1 MGTAASNDQPLE
13 PVKPELVE
21 EISPTKSDEPQERLI
36 ASRTT
41 SELTVQSFEF
51 SGPLPPPQILR
62 GYNDAFAGCAERIV
76 AMAERQSAH
85 RQEIEKMVIDGNC
98 RAQSRGQIF
107 GFALAFMVIAGGV
120 YLLAQGKSVEG
131 FSAIILAGGSIIGAL
146 VFSRFEQKSE
156 REQKVMPLPSAPP
169 SRKSKKK
176 KKSH

>member
-1 MGTAASNDQPLE
+1 MGAAASNDQPLE
-13 PVKPELVE
+13 PIKPELVE
-21 EISPTKSDEPQERLI
+21 ISPTESDEAQERI
-36 ASRTT
+36 IGRTT
-41 SELTVQSFEF
+41 TELTVHQSFEF

-85 RQEIEKMVIDGNC
+85 RQEIEKRVIDGNC

-120 YLLAQGKSVEG
+120 YLLAQGKSIEG

-146 VFSRFEQKSE
+146 VFSRFEQKNE

-176 KKSH
+176 RKSR

>member
-1 MGTAASNDQPLE
+1 MGTSAAANDQPLGPVE
-13 PVKPELVE
+13 PEVVE
-21 EISPTKSDEPQERLI
+21 EPSPTKSDETQERI
-36 ASRTT
+36 VSRTT

-85 RQEIEKMVIDGNC
+85 RQEIEKRVIDGNC

-156 REQKVMPLPSAPP
+156 REQKVMSLPSAPP

-176 KKSH
+176 RKSR

>member
-98 RAQSRGQIF
+98 RAQSRGQI
-107 GFALAFMVIAGGV
+107 LV
-120 YLLAQGKSVEG
+120 LPLRSW
-131 FSAIILAGGSIIGAL
+131 SSLAGCIY
-146 VFSRFEQKSE
+146 SRRE
-156 REQKVMPLPSAPP
+156 RASKGFPQLYLRAVPLSAPSYLVALNRKASA
-169 SRKSKKK
+169 SRR
-176 KKSH
+176 